1 MLLTDT
7 YQNEAKTRKST
18 FHCKYCDYYASDKYN
33 FNRHLTTRKH
43 FILTNTYQNEAKGGL
58 PYYGFICDCGKSYKH
73 KQSLYT
79 HKKSCKPFFEKNTK
93 FDNNVINKYEN
104 NKICENKEI
113 NNIVVSEKDKID
125 YKEMFIEMVNQNK
138 ELQKMLIKQNEEH
151 NKQIMELVPKLSNIN
166 EINVT
171 NNITNI
177 KDNKF
182 DINIFLNEKCK
193 DALSIGEFIDKIEIS
208 LSNLLLTK
216 DKGLIEGITNIF
228 IENMNQLSFYERPLH
243 CTDTKRETLYIKQDE
258 WKKDVNNDIVKDAIK
273 QIAIIQAKNINN
285 NWIKAYPDYMNH
297 SKQKD
302 DYIQLVKQTM
312 DDINSNQKKE
322 KIIKKICKGAY
333 IDPLK
338 VK

>member
-1 MLLTDT
+1 MN
-7 YQNEAKTRKST
+7 QNQTSNNEISNLETEPCT
-18 FHCKYCDYYASDKYN
+18 N
-33 FNRHLTTRKH
+33 I
-43 FILTNTYQNEAKGGL
+43 IL
-58 PYYGFICDCGKSYKH
+58 
-73 KQSLYT
+73 
-79 HKKSCKPFFEKNTK
+79 
-93 FDNNVINKYEN
+93 
-104 NKICENKEI
+104 
-113 NNIVVSEKDKID
+113 SEQDKID
-125 YKEMFIEMVNQNK
+125 YKGMFIEMVNQNK

-166 EINVT
+166 GINVT

-193 DALSIGEFIDKIEIS
+193 DALSIDQFIDKIEIS

-228 IENMNQLSFYERPLH
+228 IENMNQLSLYERPLH

-285 NWIKAYPDYMNH
+285 NWIKAYPDYMSH

-322 KIIKKICKGAY
+322 KIVKKICKGAY

-338 VK
+338 IDN